1 MPFAH
6 KVYSNSGEKGC
17 IARKNRVER
26 MEGAQSSTLVHTLAN
41 AIMRQRYGCASS
53 GPHGDAA
60 VIRAEKDAMSL
71 NSLALLLS
79 LGAVWG
85 ASFLCIKIGVTDLSP
100 FTFAALR
107 VLIGALVLL
116 AVIVLRRQ
124 PWPRGA
130 RLYGHFAFMG
140 FVGITIPFAAI
151 AWGTQYIA
159 SGLSAILNATM
170 PLFTFVLAVL
180 LGDEGL
186 SGRRALGLLIGF
198 LGIVVLAWP
207 QLQAGVRSELLGQ
220 LAIVVASLSYAI
232 AIIYARRHLT
242 QQPPLVTALG
252 QVAMGCLFFAPLAL
266 AEAPWQQTFTARAL
280 GAASIVGAIGTG
292 LAYIIYYRLVRD
304 IGPTGTSLVTYIVPL
319 FGIVWG
325 WVVLR
330 EALSWHAFAALGF
343 IFVGLILVSG
353 LPQLRRTR

>member
-1 MPFAH
+1 
-6 KVYSNSGEKGC
+6 
-17 IARKNRVER
+17 
-26 MEGAQSSTLVHTLAN
+26 
-41 AIMRQRYGCASS
+41 
-53 GPHGDAA
+53 
-60 VIRAEKDAMSL
+60 MSL
-71 NSLALLLS
+71 TSLALLIS

-85 ASFLCIKIGVTDLSP
+85 ASFLCIKIGVTNLSP

-107 VLIGALVLL
+107 VLIGALVLI
-116 AVIVLRRQ
+116 AVVALRRQ
-124 PWPRGA
+124 RWPSEVGI
-130 RLYGHFAFMG
+130 YGRFAFMG

-170 PLFTFVLAVL
+170 PLFTFVLVVL

-186 SGRRALGLLIGF
+186 SARRALGLFIGF
-198 LGIVVLAWP
+198 LGIVVLTWP
-207 QLQAGVRSELLGQ
+207 KLQTGIRSELLGQ

-242 QQPPLVTALG
+242 HQPPLVTALG
-252 QVAMGCLFFAPLAL
+252 QVAMGFLFFAPLAL
-266 AEAPWQQTFTARAL
+266 AEAPWRQAYTARAL
-280 GAASIVGAIGTG
+280 GAAFIVGAIGTG

-325 WVVLR
+325 WAILR
-330 EALSWHAFAALGF
+330 EALSWHAFAALGL
-343 IFVGLILVSG
+343 IFAGLVLVNG
-353 LPQLRRTR
+353 LPQLRGSQ